1 MYVGT
6 LHEWRHRFGRS
17 KPKSDIAVWIIQ
29 RHRGAEANEPSHGF
43 WRSRRRLWSATL
55 ADPARAL
62 AMAPVSSSVR
72 HQPKPLQTLV
82 RLEQGSRTL
91 YTARLPGTSALVG
104 RALRRRT
111 SGEAH
116 RPAAPQALDVSSRGI
131 DVRDSAPGLLASTAS
146 PSYCASM
153 KEHPRSAAIRK
164 RPSEARRGAIQKRNA
179 CCPNRFQ
186 PPRHACRIARLRP
199 HARRETQHQPCN
211 QRGRSD
217 REPLVC

>member
-1 MYVGT
+1 MNG
-6 LHEWRHRFGRS
+6 
-17 KPKSDIAVWIIQ
+17 DIV
-29 RHRGAEANEPSHGF
+29 
-43 WRSRRRLWSATL
+43 L
-55 ADPARAL
+55 ADRNPRATSPYGSFNDTGEPRRTNRRTGSGVRVGGCGAQRSLTLRAAL

-72 HQPKPLQTLV
+72 HHRSLCRRSFAWNKEAERSTPPGCPARAPWWAV
-82 RLEQGSRTL
+82 RSVAAL
-91 YTARLPGTSALVG
+91 AR
-104 RALRRRT
+104 
-111 SGEAH
+111 EAH

-186 PPRHACRIARLRP
+186 PPRHALSHRP
-199 HARRETQHQPCN
+199 PSSTRP
-211 QRGRSD
+211 S
-217 REPLVC
+217 